1 MRQMKTAMMIVSL
14 AAILWCSTGCCLP
27 CMNWQKQYE
36 DCESEKANLESLL
49 ASTQAALDQCNAER
63 DQMAGQ
69 LGQSQK
75 NLQEAMKKAGFNPGF
90 TGEET
95 SWDPA
100 KGTITV
106 TLATDVFFDSGK
118 ATLKSSARSRLN
130 RIARVIQEKYGGKEI
145 SVVGHTDTD
154 PIKKSKWQDNWQ
166 LSAER
171 ALAVTRYLIEQGLLA
186 KRLAAA
192 GRSQYHPVSNEKAKN
207 RRVEIVVHMFQ

>member
-1 MRQMKTAMMIVSL
+1 MRQMKKGMTISILAMLLVS
-14 AAILWCSTGCCLP
+14 AGCCIP
-27 CMNWQKQYE
+27 CLQWKSKYE
-36 DCESEKANLESLL
+36 ACESEKANLESLL
-49 ASTQAALDQCNAER
+49 ASSQETLDQCNADR

-69 LGQSQK
+69 LGQSQMD
-75 NLQEAMKKAGFNPGF
+75 LQEAMKKGSFDPGF
-90 TGEET
+90 AGEET

-118 ATLKSSARSRLN
+118 VTLKSNAKARLK
-130 RIARVIQEKYGGKEI
+130 RIAQVIQEKYAGKEI
-145 SVVGHTDTD
+145 SIVGHTDTD

-171 ALAVTRYLIEQGLLA
+171 ALAVTRYMIGQKIPP

-192 GRSQYHPVSNEKAKN
+192 GRSQYHPVSKQKTQN
-207 RRVEIVVHMFQ
+207 RRVEIIVHLFQ